1 MASFLFTL
9 SVNFLL
15 VFLSSCLAFLLAGRG
30 FCRLRRILAASL
42 ILSALCTLLFCL
54 GALRNDAA
62 AMIACFSALFCVLTA
77 PYFLSRYLLRL
88 PRLRAAF
95 SGLLFILLIL
105 LWNSVSYALC

>member
-30 FCRLRRILAASL
+30 FCRLRRILAAAL

-62 AMIACFSALFCVLTA
+62 AIIACFSALFCVLTA

-88 PRLRAAF
+88 PRSRAFIASVLF
-95 SGLLFILLIL
+95 LLLVLIL
-105 LWNSVSYALC
+105 GSIGYGCC

>member
-30 FCRLRRILAASL
+30 FCRLRRILAAAL

-62 AMIACFSALFCVLTA
+62 AIIAFFSALFCVLTA

-88 PRLRAAF
+88 PLLRSAF

-105 LWNSVSYALC
+105 LWNFVSYALC